1 MVPIIVASRRAG
13 SSDKDAALDADAD
26 DYVTKYMAQL
36 RHKLEDDPSP
46 PRSPAHRTRYGL
58 PTTPERQRK
67 RSPRRD
73 GDFDYVG

>member
-46 PRSPAHRTRYGL
+46 PQVTCSPNPVWAT
-58 PTTPERQRK
+58 
-67 RSPRRD
+67 
-73 GDFDYVG
+73 DYT